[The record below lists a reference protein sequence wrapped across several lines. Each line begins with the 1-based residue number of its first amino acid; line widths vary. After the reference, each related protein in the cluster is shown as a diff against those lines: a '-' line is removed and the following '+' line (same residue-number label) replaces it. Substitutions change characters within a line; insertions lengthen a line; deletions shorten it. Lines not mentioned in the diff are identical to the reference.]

1 MLKRFPWIFVLSHDF
16 SMSVYLSIYHDRLS
30 THTLLSNFAEMWQIF
45 GISKIVRPFSL
56 LVKRHKSGIFYV
68 TGFADSIET

>member
-1 MLKRFPWIFVLSHDF
+1 MDLYFVPTFPCLSV
-16 SMSVYLSIYHDRLS
+16 SQLTMTILSS
-30 THTLLSNFAEMWQIF
+30 HTLVLRCVEMWQIF
-45 GISKIVRPFSL
+45 GISKMVRPFSL